1 MLRIRLR
8 IPRESFL
15 VFPTSSTLY
24 DLRGGVVASRGSGVV
39 DGVALDIALAIG
51 FDGGGKG

>member
-1 MLRIRLR
+1 MLLAILR

-24 DLRGGVVASRGSGVV
+24 DIRGEIGAYRGGGVV
-39 DGVALDIALAIG
+39 DGVALALYGG
-51 FDGGGKG
+51 FDNGGEG

>member
-1 MLRIRLR
+1 MRLR

-24 DLRGGVVASRGSGVV
+24 AILGRFGDARASGVV
-39 DGVALDIALAIG
+39 DGVSLTLSGG
-51 FDGGGKG
+51 FGAGN